1 MTEFS
6 FQGWTILL
14 TTAGFCSRS
23 EMYFVCM
30 NFVSFVIVFVYFCSQ
45 QSSAFQIHPIVFLH
59 FSIPLY
65 NLCLKDIH
73 TVSRRS
79 CRPVFLILSFYLY
92 FFPLPLSLP
101 RSVFIHFVLKLQLL
115 LSDSIQWAFSMKP
128 TAALK
133 PHTAKQSTLLLFL
146 YALLSIKASLW
157 NTAQQQQKRCQNQSV
172 IYGCVWH
179 IMWYL
184 NSFFFKEYLFS
195 ILFIKHYY
203 SF

>member
-1 MTEFS
+1 
-6 FQGWTILL
+6 
-14 TTAGFCSRS
+14 
-23 EMYFVCM
+23 MYFVCV

-45 QSSAFQIHPIVFLH
+45 QSSAFQFHPIVFLLH

-79 CRPVFLILSFYLY
+79 CRPVVLILSFYLY
-92 FFPLPLSLP
+92 FFPLSLSLP
-101 RSVFIHFVLKLQLL
+101 RSVFIHFVLKLRLL

-133 PHTAKQSTLLLFL
+133 PHTAKQSILLLYL
-146 YALLSIKASLW
+146 YALLSIKTSLW
-157 NTAQQQQKRCQNQSV
+157 NTAQQQQKWCQYQSV

-179 IMWYL
+179 KM
-184 NSFFFKEYLFS
+184 
-195 ILFIKHYY
+195 
-203 SF
+203 